1 MGIELAALA
10 GAGAGAGLIGAKMS
24 AKAAK
29 EAANTQ
35 AEAANHATEVQRQIY
50 EQGRA
55 DLAPWR
61 EAGAESLGV
70 LQRGMYS
77 PMQWGQFNRQFE
89 TAAPEYQTF
98 TLNDFQT
105 DPGYQFRMAE
115 GQRGLERSAAAR
127 GGLLSG
133 GALRSLERYRQGVA
147 SDEYGNALQR
157 FNNDQTQQYA
167 RWGDAYNRF
176 YGDQDRTINRL
187 SALAGVGQNATNTGN
202 QMAANYGT
210 QAGNNMMQAA
220 NAQAAGKI
228 GGAQAYG
235 NALNNITNMAFGAAG
250 MMAGGG
256 FGGTGAGAG
265 AAGAGT
271 AGTMYGLRQPS
282 PGWGVGQ

>member
-1 MGIELAALA
+1 MGVEVALLA
-10 GAGAGAGLIGAKMS
+10 GAGAGAGLLGAKKS
-24 AKAAK
+24 GDAAK
-29 EAANTQ
+29 QAANTQ
-35 AEAANHATEVQRQIY
+35 ADAANRATDIQRDIY
-50 EQGRA
+50 EQGRE

-89 TAAPEYQTF
+89 TAAPEYRTF
-98 TLNDFQT
+98 TQQDFQA

-133 GALRSLERYRQGVA
+133 GALRALERYRQGVA

-167 RWGDAYNRF
+167 RWGDAHNRF

-187 SALAGVGQNATNTGN
+187 ASLAGVGQNATNTGN

-210 QAGNNMMQAA
+210 QAGSNMMQAA
-220 NAQAAGKI
+220 NAQAAGTI
-228 GGAQAYG
+228 GKAQAYG
-235 NALNNITNMAFGAAG
+235 NALNNITNMAFGTAG

-256 FGGTGAGAG
+256 VGGGASG
-265 AAGAGT
+265 
-271 AGTMYGLRQPS
+271 AGTMYGLNQPR

>member
-1 MGIELAALA
+1 MGVEVALLA
-10 GAGAGAGLIGAKMS
+10 GAGAGAGLLGAKKS
-24 AKAAK
+24 GDAAK
-29 EAANTQ
+29 QAANTQ
-35 AEAANHATEVQRQIY
+35 ADAANRATDIQRDIY
-50 EQGRA
+50 EQGRE

-89 TAAPEYQTF
+89 TAAPEYRTF
-98 TLNDFQT
+98 TQQDFQA

-133 GALRSLERYRQGVA
+133 GALRALERYRQGVA

-187 SALAGVGQNATNTGN
+187 ASLAGVGQNATNTGN

-210 QAGNNMMQAA
+210 QAGSNMMQAA
-220 NAQAAGKI
+220 NAQAAGTI
-228 GGAQAYG
+228 GKAQAYG

-256 FGGTGAGAG
+256 FGGVGGG
-265 AAGAGT
+265 G
-271 AGTMYGLRQPS
+271 AGTMYGLNQPR

>member
-1 MGIELAALA
+1 MSFVIAAV
-10 GAGAGAGLIGAKMS
+10 AGAGLATSVYS
-24 AKAAK
+24 ANRSASAAK
-29 EAANTQ
+29 QAANTQ
-35 AEAANHATEVQRQIY
+35 AEAADRATELQREINQ
-50 EQGRA
+50 QNRA

-61 EAGAESLGV
+61 EAGAEALNV
-70 LQRGMYS
+70 LSHGLQGPY
-77 PMQWGQFNRQFE
+77 QWGQFNRQFE
-89 TAAPEYQTF
+89 TAAPEYRTF
-98 TLNDFQT
+98 TAQDFQA

-133 GALRSLERYRQGVA
+133 GALRALERYRQGVA

-176 YGDQDRTINRL
+176 YGDQDRAINRL

-220 NAQAAGKI
+220 NAQAAGTI
-228 GGAQAYG
+228 GRAQAYG
-235 NALNNITNMAFGAAG
+235 NALNSISNMAFGAAG

-256 FGGTGAGAG
+256 FGGVGGG
-265 AAGAGT
+265 G
-271 AGTMYGLRQPS
+271 AGTMYGLNQPR

>member
-1 MGIELAALA
+1 MGVEVALLA
-10 GAGAGAGLIGAKMS
+10 GAGAGAGLLGAKKS
-24 AKAAK
+24 GDAAK
-29 EAANTQ
+29 QAANTQ
-35 AEAANHATEVQRQIY
+35 ADAANRATDIQRDIY
-50 EQGRA
+50 EQGRE

-89 TAAPEYQTF
+89 TAAPEYRTF
-98 TLNDFQT
+98 TQQDFQA

-133 GALRSLERYRQGVA
+133 GALRALERYRQGVA

-187 SALAGVGQNATNTGN
+187 ASLAGVGQNATNTGN

-210 QAGNNMMQAA
+210 QAGSNMMQAA
-220 NAQAAGKI
+220 NAQAAGTI
-228 GGAQAYG
+228 GKAQAYG
-235 NALNNITNMAFGAAG
+235 NALNNITNMAFGTAG

-256 FGGTGAGAG
+256 VGGGASG
-265 AAGAGT
+265 
-271 AGTMYGLRQPS
+271 AGTMYGLNQPR

>member
-1 MGIELAALA
+1 MGIETALLA
-10 GAGAGAGLIGAKMS
+10 GGGAAASLYGAKKG
-24 AKAAK
+24 ADAAK
-29 EAANTQ
+29 QAANTQ
-35 AEAANHATEVQRQIY
+35 AEAANNATELQRKFY

-61 EAGAESLGV
+61 EAGAEALNV
-70 LQRGMYS
+70 LSHGLQGPY
-77 PMQWGQFNRQFE
+77 QWGQFNRQFE
-89 TAAPEYQTF
+89 TAAPEYRTF
-98 TLNDFQT
+98 TAQDFQA

-133 GALRSLERYRQGVA
+133 GALRALERYRQGVA

-176 YGDQDRTINRL
+176 YGDQDRAINRL

-220 NAQAAGKI
+220 NAQAAGTI
-228 GGAQAYG
+228 GRAQAYG
-235 NALNNITNMAFGAAG
+235 NALNSIGNMAGSFAG
-250 MMAGGG
+250 MMAGSPS
-256 FGGTGAGAG
+256 TVAPSTQA
-265 AAGAGT
+265 
-271 AGTMYGLRQPS
+271 AGTMYGIGAPR
-282 PGWGVGQ
+282 PGWGVGG